1 MLAITSFINLS
12 HFFLLCFELLE
23 GQSHLV
29 QGHDDECRGRGRAE
43 RGRATPVAVSR
54 RHRQSRSVT
63 VTGRRSALDKGK
75 VSEAQAIACTA
86 CDSQA
91 YRRLVYRANN
101 GGSCGSSSV
110 PAPAPALSFASFFVT
125 IENGFAQPLQIPIQ
139 ESKISLK
146 VLSN

>member
-1 MLAITSFINLS
+1 M
-12 HFFLLCFELLE
+12 
-23 GQSHLV
+23 
-29 QGHDDECRGRGRAE
+29 
-43 RGRATPVAVSR
+43 
-54 RHRQSRSVT
+54 T

-110 PAPAPALSFASFFVT
+110 PALSFASFFVT